1 MSQPNGNENRLD
13 RIERLLES
21 LAQRQEVQ
29 HVNIESLHA
38 SASELHAAS
47 QRHEA
52 AIAQLIEAATRDG
65 ANIAALARIAEAHER
80 RLTDLEGD
88 EA

>member
-1 MSQPNGNENRLD
+1 MSQPNGNESRLD

-38 SASELHAAS
+38 SASELHSAS
-47 QRHEA
+47 QNHEA
-52 AIAQLIEAATRDG
+52 ALTQLVNAATRDG
-65 ANIAALARIAEAHER
+65 ENIAALARIAEAHER
-80 RLTDLEGD
+80 RLTDLEGG